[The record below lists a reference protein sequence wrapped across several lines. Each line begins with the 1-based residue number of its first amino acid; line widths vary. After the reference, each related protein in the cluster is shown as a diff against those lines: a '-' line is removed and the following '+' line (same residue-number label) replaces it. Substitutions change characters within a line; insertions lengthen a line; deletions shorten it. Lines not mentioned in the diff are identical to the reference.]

1 MNIQSFGQMHNGVL
15 FIDNE
20 HQTAWLTEDS
30 GKIHPHYLKKVKVF
44 NCENPLAL
52 LQKISA
58 VWGSTV
64 EDLQIIQCTGLI
76 SLRECAFT
84 KLERFELGDVRSFS
98 VSLFAELESMC
109 QESLKMLSVWSC
121 EKFTSLNQRFPSLED
136 VVFTGSSLDDSG
148 LKQLSQVN
156 AKTLKKLDITGTQV
170 LDFTICDEFIYLEK
184 LETDVKSFRNS
195 SAKKSTQ
202 NLRGDNASIP
212 DKPGAK
218 KCSCSNKI
226 AEAFSKLFL

>member
-15 FIDNE
+15 FIHNE
-20 HQTAWLTEDS
+20 HQTAWFTEDS
-30 GKIHPHYLKKVKVF
+30 GKIHPHELKKVKVF
-44 NCENPLAL
+44 NCKNPLAL

-98 VSLFAELESMC
+98 DSLFAELESMC
-109 QESLKMLSVWSC
+109 QESLKTLSVWSC
-121 EKFTSLNQRFPSLED
+121 EEFTSLNQRFPRLEH

-156 AKTLKKLDITGTQV
+156 AKTIKKLDLSGTNV
-170 LDFTICDEFIYLEK
+170 TDFTICDEFLLLEN
-184 LETDVKSFRNS
+184 LETDIGSFRGS
-195 SAKKSTQ
+195 SANKSTQ
-202 NLRGDNASIP
+202 VPHKP
-212 DKPGAK
+212 DTK
-218 KCSCSNKI
+218 KCSCYNKI
-226 AEAFSKLFL
+226 AEAFNRLFH